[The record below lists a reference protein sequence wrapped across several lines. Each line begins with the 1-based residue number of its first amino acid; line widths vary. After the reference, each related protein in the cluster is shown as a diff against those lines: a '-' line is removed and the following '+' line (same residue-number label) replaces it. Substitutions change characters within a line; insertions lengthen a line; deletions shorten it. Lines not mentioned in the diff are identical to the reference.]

1 MISSRKFNFLVNSTL
16 LVKASDTQKK
26 KSSANKVLSNK
37 GSNNINSTMNSTVN
51 LNTSTLFKG
60 DLNFSSIMNS
70 DDSSEQRNTTNV
82 NQLNSNKNNNLL
94 VPIAVSE
101 GTANPNT
108 KSANNTNTNNNK
120 PIEVVRTTVK
130 SGNKNTLEIF

>member
-70 DDSSEQRNTTNV
+70 DDSSEQRNTMNV
-82 NQLNSNKNNNLL
+82 NQLNPNKNNKLL
-94 VPIAVSE
+94 VPVAASE